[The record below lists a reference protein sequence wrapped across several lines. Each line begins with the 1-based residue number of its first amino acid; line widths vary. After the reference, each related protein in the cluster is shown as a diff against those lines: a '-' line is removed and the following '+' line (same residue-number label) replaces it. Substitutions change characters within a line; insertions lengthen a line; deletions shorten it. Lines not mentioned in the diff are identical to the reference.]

1 MTARSATALRA
12 RVATALS
19 AVGQLSRAEWHH
31 GAVIY
36 QVYLRSFLDTDG
48 NGIGDLEGVS
58 RSLDYIAS
66 LGVDAIWICPF
77 FTSPMKDFGY
87 DIADYRGV
95 DPMFGTPADFDR
107 LVVRAHERGLK
118 VIIDQVWAH
127 SSDAHPWFADSR
139 HARGAAKADWYVWA
153 DPKPDGSPPNNWLS
167 VFGGSAWSWEP
178 RRRQYYLHHFL
189 GSQPA
194 LNLRH
199 PAVVDELHDT
209 ARFWLDRGVD
219 GFRLDAIDFMFHDPL
234 LRDNPARAVMPSGT
248 VMLRPFAMQEH
259 RHDMLHPD
267 VYGFLE
273 RVRGVLSDY
282 PGAVSLGEI
291 SSEPGAF
298 ERCADYTDRRAGRLD
313 MAYTLALMKRQLR
326 PGEFAQVLQEAER
339 VATEGCLCWAFSNHD
354 VVRAPTRWGAEDNG
368 EHGAAL
374 SRMLIALLLS
384 LPGAACLYQGE
395 ELGLPEAEVP
405 HELMVDP
412 YGLAFYPSFK
422 GRDGARTPMP
432 WQASAPA
439 AGFSATRPWLP
450 VDRQHQAQAVDRQAS
465 DRQSVLSFA
474 RRFIQWRKEQPALTL
489 GNARALTV
497 HPQVFAME
505 RAHGGERVLA
515 LFNFAAEPVR
525 IPPSALPSLTAL
537 SGHGFDIAADAEAVS
552 LPPYGAWF
560 ARLSA

>member
-12 RVATALS
+12 PLATA
-19 AVGQLSRAEWHH
+19 VSRAGIAWHQ
-31 GAVIY
+31 GAVVY
-36 QVYLRSFLDTDG
+36 QIYLRSFLDTDHDG
-48 NGIGDLEGVS
+48 VGDLEGVA

-77 FTSPMKDFGY
+77 FPSPMKDFGY
-87 DIADYRGV
+87 DVADYRGV
-95 DPMFGTPADFDR
+95 DPMFGALADFDR
-107 LVVRAHERGLK
+107 LVAEAHARGLK
-118 VIIDQVWAH
+118 VVIDQIWAH

-139 HARGAAKADWYVWA
+139 LSRSAAKADWYVWA

-199 PAVVDELHDT
+199 GPVLEEILDI

-219 GFRLDAIDFMFHDPL
+219 GFRLDALDFMFHDPG
-234 LRDNPARAVMPSGT
+234 LRDNPPRAVMPAGT

-267 VYGFLE
+267 LFGFFARLKA
-273 RVRGVLSDY
+273 VMADY
-282 PGAVSLGEI
+282 PGATTLGEI

-298 ERCADYTDRRAGRLD
+298 ARCADYTDRRAGRLD
-313 MAYTLALMKRQLR
+313 MAYTLALMKRQLT
-326 PGEFAQVLQEAER
+326 PADFAQVLDEAER
-339 VATEGCLCWAFSNHD
+339 AATDGCLCWAFSNHD
-354 VVRAPTRWGAEDNG
+354 VVRAMSRWGD
-368 EHGAAL
+368 GAQADAL
-374 SRMLIALLLS
+374 ARMLVALLLS

-432 WQASAPA
+432 WQALAPA
-439 AGFSATRPWLP
+439 GGFSAVRPWLP
-450 VDRQHQAQAVDRQAS
+450 VDRQHVEQAVDRQAGN
-465 DRQSVLSFA
+465 RHSVLNFT
-474 RRFIQWRKEQPALTL
+474 RHFIRWRKAQAPLTR
-489 GNARALTV
+489 GRAKVLTV
-497 HPQVFAME
+497 APQVFALKRE
-505 RAHGGERVLA
+505 HAGRRVLA
-515 LFNFAAEPVR
+515 LFNFSPEPVLVAR
-525 IPPSALPSLTAL
+525 SSLPPLRLL
-537 SGHGFDIAADAEAVS
+537 SGHGFELALES
-552 LPPYGAWF
+552 NGLRLPPYGACF
-560 ARLSA
+560 AELAG